1 MSGVVMDMVAPRPA
15 EGWFGQPTG
24 LLDDVRID
32 PDDARVVRSRIRRKY
47 SPTEAAF
54 LLRQLGIEEE

>member
-1 MSGVVMDMVAPRPA
+1 MDMVAARTS

-47 SPTEAAF
+47 SPAEAAF
-54 LLRQLGIEEE
+54 LLRQLGIEENT